1 MACDPE
7 DICEECPEWIFT
19 LADLLMCMM
28 GLFVILWVLKPDVK
42 DTAEETTREEIRKQE
57 ILKEI
62 QIAFGADVTA
72 DSDVQIRLDELL
84 RKLDQIKRNGEGEKG
99 NATIAARGADG
110 TESEVTT
117 IRDGELAG
125 LGGRATFAAG
135 DAVLG
140 DDQQAALRQIAGKIR
155 GHRNVVLIKGHTG
168 LDDVAESGAG
178 GGGGGGGGRDAHL
191 DLSLARARA
200 VADFLVGEG
209 VSPEILRVQA
219 SGPYE
224 PIKLRAYDAADR
236 RTNRRVEVEATD
248 QLVAARADAPAVV
261 SKDPVAPPAEDPP
274 ATHH

>member
-42 DTAEETTREEIRKQE
+42 DSAEETVQEEMRVAE
-57 ILKEI
+57 IIHEI
-62 QIAFGADVTA
+62 NLAFGAAPEVEEA
-72 DSDVQIRLDELL
+72 HEVKMAELL
-84 RKLDQIKRNGEGEKG
+84 RKLDQIRRNGEGEKG
-99 NATIAARGADG
+99 NAVVASRGADG

-125 LGGRATFAAG
+125 LGGRATFDAG
-135 DAVLG
+135 DASLG
-140 DDQQAALRQIAGKIR
+140 DEQRAALRQIAGKIR
-155 GHRNVVLIKGHTG
+155 GHRNVVLVKGHTG
-168 LDDVAESGAG
+168 LDDVNASGAA
-178 GGGGGGGGRDAHL
+178 GRDAHL

-200 VADFLVGEG
+200 VADFLIEQG
-209 VSPEILRVQA
+209 VSGEILRLQA

-236 RTNRRVEVEATD
+236 RTNRRVEIEATD
-248 QLVAARADAPAVV
+248 QLLAARADAPAEVD
-261 SKDPVAPPAEDPP
+261 KDPVVAPIEDAP
-274 ATHH
+274 ATPAPHH